1 MELPDSEE
9 KQNIIYD
16 LMYPDMKSTKMEILD
31 ISIKTEP
38 LKKNC
43 KVSGYT
49 AKKLEAS
56 ALYQRTNIKKKHK
69 YLSSKLEEYLKND
82 KNDEVTQEKKKI
94 RRFRQ
99 DLNVFLSD
107 EFPLKLKDLEALM
120 IILSRGNKLMRDLK
134 EFLGKNEN
142 LKTEI
147 SGFPVKV
154 QIPINF
160 AVKAVINF
168 QNFKKFDGNV
178 RNSEFHRDLFQ
189 IPEYYHTIFNQL
201 KFYLIF

>member
-1 MELPDSEE
+1 M
-9 KQNIIYD
+9 QNN
-16 LMYPDMKSTKMEILD
+16 
-31 ISIKTEP
+31 KTDDPTE
-38 LKKNC
+38 
-43 KVSGYT
+43 
-49 AKKLEAS
+49 
-56 ALYQRTNIKKKHK
+56 
-69 YLSSKLEEYLKND
+69 
-82 KNDEVTQEKKKI
+82 EKKKI

-107 EFPLKLKDLEALM
+107 EFPLKLKDLESLM
-120 IILSRGNKLMRDLK
+120 IILSRGNKLMLDLK
-134 EFLGKNEN
+134 DFLGKNQN

-178 RNSEFHRDLFQ
+178 RNSEFHRDLFE
-189 IPEYYHTIFNQL
+189 IPEYHNFIQFFN
-201 KFYLIF
+201 

>member
-1 MELPDSEE
+1 MDLPDSEE
-9 KQNIIYD
+9 KQTIIYD

-43 KVSGYT
+43 KVYGFT

-69 YLSSKLEEYLKND
+69 YLSSKLEEYLENNKTD
-82 KNDEVTQEKKKI
+82 DPTEEKKKI

-107 EFPLKLKDLEALM
+107 EFPLKLKDLESLM

-134 EFLGKNEN
+134 DFLGKNQN
-142 LKTEI
+142 LKSEI

-178 RNSEFHRDLFQ
+178 RNSEFHRDLFE
-189 IPEYYHTIFNQL
+189 IPEYYTIFN
-201 KFYLIF
+201 

>member
-9 KQNIIYD
+9 KKAIIYD
-16 LMYPDMKSTKMEILD
+16 LMYPDMKSSKMEILD

-38 LKKNC
+38 LKKTC
-43 KVSGYT
+43 KINGCL

-56 ALYQRTNIKKKHK
+56 ALYQRINIKKKHR
-69 YLSSKLEEYLKND
+69 YLSSKLEDYLQNEKTI
-82 KNDEVTQEKKKI
+82 EATEEKKKI

-134 EFLGKNEN
+134 DFLGKNQN

-168 QNFKKFDGNV
+168 QNFKKFEQNV
-178 RNSEFHRDLFQ
+178 RNSKFQRDLFK
-189 IPEYYHTIFNQL
+189 IPEYHIKFN
-201 KFYLIF
+201 